1 MTISKQ
7 HVAILGASDKPHRY
21 AHMADQLLRQH
32 GHIVHPITHRQIE
45 VESGKVYRSI
55 IDIEPEIDT
64 LTLYVNPNH
73 QTRHLETILQKKP
86 RRIIVNPGTESDEH
100 EALFR
105 EAGIEVERACT
116 LVMLRTGQ
124 FEFPES

>member
-1 MTISKQ
+1 MTITKQ
-7 HVAILGASDKPHRY
+7 HVAILGASDKPQRY

-32 GHIVHPITHRQIE
+32 GHIVHPITHRDIQV
-45 VESGKVYRSI
+45 VEGQVYRAI
-55 IDIEPEIDT
+55 TDIEPDVDT

-73 QTRHLETILQKKP
+73 QQRHLDAILEKKP

-105 EAGIEVERACT
+105 QAGIEVERACT

-124 FEFPES
+124 FDLP